1 MKTNQKVGHFDQI
14 WFISF
19 VITLLVVILVYVTN
33 FFYAETFSIFDNISL
48 ILYSVIPA
56 CMIIVS
62 VWAIKIE
69 QIKDIPKKSLIFLS
83 LAFVS
88 WFLAEQI
95 WMLYDYV
102 FLIDPFPSVADIF
115 YIAAPLFMLTSLL
128 IFLKPL
134 KNQISKKMFIVAL
147 CCSIL
152 LLIPTAFITFT
163 ESSDSDLIELIL
175 VMAYPIIDAIIIIP
189 VIITV
194 LFLVQSKKN
203 PFWIM
208 FLLGI
213 LILIVADT
221 LYLFFELIGEYSD
234 NHPIDLLWLISYLV
248 WTFSLW
254 RIIHNAKKT
263 VDRNFN
269 IKNYKKYET
278 QLLSKYGVISFL
290 IIINIT
296 IVSVLFS
303 INYLVEN
310 QNSFEFLKFFTAFL
324 LMITI
329 IFSILI
335 ILLNK
340 TMYIHLKK
348 QTTELENVS
357 EEIIKSERLS
367 AIGQLS
373 SRMAHDIQNPLSIIQ
388 ISLENMMLDTDA
400 NELQK
405 KSYERIIRSVDRIN
419 HQIMNVLNFV
429 KGVNP
434 VLRTEKLSKIIE
446 ESSDS
451 IILPENITLILPKND
466 LELFCDKK
474 QFVVILNNLIINGI
488 QAIDDAGT
496 IEITCE
502 EENDT
507 IKIRVK
513 DSGSGISTENLDK
526 IFEPLFTTK
535 QTGTGLGLVGVKS
548 IVESHQGKIS
558 VTSPPTIFTIT
569 LPKYNSSRNPEA
581 KQ

>member
-1 MKTNQKVGHFDQI
+1 MREVQKIEKYDKI

-19 VITLLVVILVYVTN
+19 ISTLLLVILVYVIN
-33 FFYAETFSIFDNISL
+33 YFYSENFSIFDSVSL
-48 ILYSVIPA
+48 ILYTIIPA
-56 CMIIVS
+56 SMIIVS
-62 VWAIKIE
+62 VWAIRTE
-69 QIKDIPKKSLIFLS
+69 QIKNIPKKSLIFLS

-134 KNQISKKMFIVAL
+134 KNQINKKMFFVAI
-147 CCSIL
+147 CCSVS
-152 LLIPTAFITFT
+152 LLIPTVFITYT
-163 ESSDSDLIELIL
+163 ESSGFDLIELVI
-175 VMAYPIIDAIIIIP
+175 VIIYPVIDAIIIIP
-189 VIITV
+189 VIISV

-203 PFWIM
+203 YFWIM

-221 LYLFFELIGEYSD
+221 LYLFFELIGEYTN
-234 NHPIDLLWLISYLV
+234 NHQIDLLWLISYLF

-254 RIIHNAKKT
+254 RIIHIAKKPIDT
-263 VDRNFN
+263 NSD
-269 IKNYKKYET
+269 IKKYKT
-278 QLLSKYGVISFL
+278 QLLSRYGIISFL
-290 IIINIT
+290 IIINVS

-373 SRMAHDIQNPLSIIQ
+373 SRMAHDIQNPLSITQ
-388 ISLENMMLDTDA
+388 ISLENMMSDNDA
-400 NELQK
+400 NELQM

-434 VLRTEKLSKIIE
+434 VLRIKKFSKIIE
-446 ESSDS
+446 ESLDS
-451 IILPENITLILPKND
+451 IILPEKITLIIPKND

-474 QFVVILNNLIINGI
+474 QFVVILNNLILNGI
-488 QAIDDAGT
+488 
-496 IEITCE
+496 
-502 EENDT
+502 
-507 IKIRVK
+507 
-513 DSGSGISTENLDK
+513 
-526 IFEPLFTTK
+526 
-535 QTGTGLGLVGVKS
+535 
-548 IVESHQGKIS
+548 
-558 VTSPPTIFTIT
+558 
-569 LPKYNSSRNPEA
+569 
-581 KQ
+581 